1 MIVVL
6 ILISLV
12 HQVEMHSVAGH
23 IIFTNG
29 KPSSLPAYTWLTV
42 TIEDTRRADTAA
54 IQLGQSMRQIKKYS
68 SKKDLHFSADFQK
81 NVVIPPVVSVSEI

>member
-12 HQVEMHSVAGH
+12 HQVEMLSVEGN
-23 IIFTNG
+23 IIFPKG
-29 KPSSLPAYTWLTV
+29 KPSSLPPCTWLTV
-42 TIEDTRRADTAA
+42 TLQDTRRADAPA
-54 IQLGQSMRQIKKYS
+54 IQLGQSIHEITKYNP
-68 SKKDLHFSADFQK
+68 KKDLRFSVYFQN